1 MDNIRQGRRNQ
12 AVGKEAEK
20 LVIGV
25 LQSHGLNMV
34 EKIGTP
40 VRMIPYRTNTGHKP
54 RGVFRVIFGD
64 QVSGDIR
71 AFTPDGQGVLVEV
84 KYTGDIDRFQF
95 SRLEDHQVS
104 SLWDCLKTGGLPLLA
119 WVNDWGVHI
128 LRWPVTGFKKGTSIK
143 LDEVNGHLWEG
154 V

>member
-25 LQSHGLNMV
+25 LQSHGLHMV

-71 AFTPDGQGVLVEV
+71 AFTPDGHSRWTEKVLGEGEV
-84 KYTGDIDRFQF
+84 TLERVLEIVAAVQPDLYVALETPVWPGEDEAETV
-95 SRLEDHQVS
+95 SREWKHFVACTRAARDELS
-104 SLWDCLKTGGLPLLA
+104 ALKLL
-119 WVNDWGVHI
+119 
-128 LRWPVTGFKKGTSIK
+128 
-143 LDEVNGHLWEG
+143 
-154 V
+154 